1 LLQEPQEADA
11 AVPAKGL
18 SVPAA
23 QNTENFFF
31 TSFELH
37 FGQTTSW
44 FPKTSFSKSSRQAV
58 QEYSKIGIIHLLG
71 ICP

>member
-1 LLQEPQEADA
+1 LLQDVQEADA

-18 SVPAA
+18 SVPAE

-37 FGQTTSW
+37 CGQIISW
-44 FPKTSFSKSSRQAV
+44 LPNTSFSKSSL
-58 QEYSKIGIIHLLG
+58 QEQH
-71 ICP
+71 